1 MHVSRLQMAVPLA
14 ILATLAL
21 LLAAIAPVLAAPS
34 GGTGG
39 SRPVLADH
47 VTDCNLTVDGSGDL
61 TFEGAVLAGAEL
73 AAVDALLAA
82 NADLAAAIDLAAE
95 ADVDACINLELLVD
109 GEVITA
115 NIDADI
121 SVCSATVTINGNGSV
136 DIGDANVDAELLDA
150 RLIAALQLAADA
162 AADADTEA
170 CVVVTVT
177 DNDVD
182 ADVEVDAVVTLC
194 ATLIVDA
201 NGDTT
206 INGTLLES
214 DQFINADS
222 GVTDFTTA
230 VEVGV
235 RITSTIEIDGDI
247 FVLVEAF
254 DLEGCGDAAPPPP
267 PPGTTGPTGMVMVM
281 KHLCDASIQSE
292 ADFRAV
298 EARAATNPTTP
309 MGVPTLG
316 STAETVLACPVIVQ
330 PGDGQTPGTIASGSA
345 HFNFTVEDSEGTTQV
360 LTEDTTFSGDNGF
373 DTPVED
379 FACETDIGY
388 DADRSG
394 GELDADVCLDF
405 SSYAFADVVEGDV
418 TVVETNAPAG
428 ARFGTVRLS
437 PPEISDDAAI
447 GLSFTSEGVITFD
460 SSADGD
466 EMVTLH
472 VYNFQAA
479 VAPTARPTPAASELP
494 DAAVDPTGLTGS
506 NGVAIL
512 FGIMALASISFLG
525 YRTVAV
531 RRTR

>member
-1 MHVSRLQMAVPLA
+1 MTVPLA

-21 LLAAIAPVLAAPS
+21 MLAAMAPVLAAP
-34 GGTGG
+34 GGTTG

-95 ADVDACINLELLVD
+95 ADVDACINLELLVA
-109 GEVITA
+109 EVITA

-121 SVCSATVTINGNGSV
+121 SVCSATVTINGDGSV

-201 NGDTT
+201 NGDVT
-206 INGTLLES
+206 ISGELIDA
-214 DQFINADS
+214 DQFIDS
-222 GVTDFTTA
+222 SSETDFTA
-230 VEVGV
+230 EVEVGV
-235 RITSTIEIDGDI
+235 RITATVEIDGDI

-254 DLEGCGDAAPPPP
+254 DLEGCGDAGATPAPSETPDD
-267 PPGTTGPTGMVMVM
+267 GTGAGGTGMVMVM

-292 ADFRAV
+292 ADFEEV
-298 EARAATNPTTP
+298 EERSLDNELTP
-309 MGVPTLG
+309 MGVPSLG
-316 STAETVLACPVIVQ
+316 STAETVAACPTIVQ
-330 PGDGQTPGTIASGSA
+330 PGDSQTPGSVASGSRT
-345 HFNFTVEDSEGTTQV
+345 FDFTVEDSEGTTQV
-360 LTEDTTFSGDNGF
+360 LTEDTTFSGDDGF
-373 DTPVED
+373 ETELVD
-379 FACETDIGY
+379 FACEDTIEYDVNGDGDI
-388 DADRSG
+388 DD
-394 GELDADVCLDF
+394 DVCLDF
-405 SSYAFADVVEGDV
+405 SSYSFGNVVEGEV
-418 TVVETNAPAG
+418 TVDEIEAPPS

-437 PPEISDDAAI
+437 PPSVTDDAAI
-447 GLSFTSEGVITFD
+447 DLEFTSDGVMTFD
-460 SSADGD
+460 SSLDDD

-472 VYNFQAA
+472 VYNFVN
-479 VAPTARPTPAASELP
+479 VAGATATPAASELP
-494 DAAVDPTGLTGS
+494 DAALDGTGATGS
-506 NGVAIL
+506 NGFAIL
-512 FGIMALASISFLG
+512 FGIVALASISFLG

>member
-1 MHVSRLQMAVPLA
+1 MQVSRLHLTVPLA

-21 LLAAIAPVLAAPS
+21 MLVAMAPVLAAP
-34 GGTGG
+34 GAATG
-39 SRPVLADH
+39 SRPALANH
-47 VTDCNLTVDGSGDL
+47 VDPADCNLTVAANGDL
-61 TFEGAVLAGAEL
+61 SLDGVVLAGAEL
-73 AAVDALLAA
+73 AAVQALLAA

-95 ADVDACINLELLVD
+95 ANVDACINLELVA
-109 GEVITA
+109 GNPITA
-115 NIDADI
+115 NINADI
-121 SVCSATVTINGNGSV
+121 SVCSATVTINGDGSV
-136 DIGDANVDAELLDA
+136 DIGDATVDAELLDA
-150 RLIAALQLAADA
+150 RLLAALQLAVDA

-194 ATLIVDA
+194 ATLMVDA

-254 DLEGCGDAAPPPP
+254 ALDGCGDAAPPPP
-267 PPGTTGPTGMVMVM
+267 APGTTGTVMVM
-281 KHLCDASIQSE
+281 KHLCDPSIQSE
-292 ADFRAV
+292 ADFQAV

-316 STAETVLACPVIVQ
+316 STAETVLACPVIVRT
-330 PGDGQTPGTIASGSA
+330 GDSQTPGAIGAGSA
-345 HFNFTVEDSEGTTQV
+345 HFNFTTTDSATTTQT
-360 LTEDTTFSGDNGF
+360 LATDTTFSGDNGF

-394 GELDADVCLDF
+394 ELDADVCLDF

-418 TVVETNAPAG
+418 TLVETNAPAG

-437 PPEISDDAAI
+437 PPELAPDEDVI
-447 GLSFTSEGVITFD
+447 GLEFNSDGVMTFD
-460 SSADGD
+460 SSADDD

-472 VYNFQAA
+472 VYNFVNVAA
-479 VAPTARPTPAASELP
+479 ATATPAASELP
-494 DAAVDPTGLTGS
+494 DAALDGTGVTGS
-506 NGVAIL
+506 NGFAIL
-512 FGIMALASISFLG
+512 FGIVALASISFLG